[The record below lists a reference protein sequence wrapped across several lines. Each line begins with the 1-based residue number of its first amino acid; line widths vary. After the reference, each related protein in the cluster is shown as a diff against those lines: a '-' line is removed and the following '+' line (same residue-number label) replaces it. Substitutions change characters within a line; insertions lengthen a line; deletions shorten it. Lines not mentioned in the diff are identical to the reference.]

1 MAQEVKKPEAPETPE
16 PKPEERF
23 WMAAADMRKEFER
36 LFGSLAQTAAW
47 LPRKAEMLNLR
58 PAWNW
63 IGFQPSFS
71 PMVDLV
77 EKPEAYVVIAE
88 LPGIEAKDISL
99 DLSGDVLT
107 ITGEKVQDTEHSDA
121 NFHFQ
126 ERHYGAFQRAVT
138 VPSSVNS
145 DAIVASFDKG
155 TLTVTLPKLTAGT
168 VAPKKIAIST
178 P

>member
-36 LFGSLAQTAAW
+36 LFGSLA
-47 LPRKAEMLNLR
+47 R